1 MIHYNRN
8 AHITVMRKYNL
19 KSQLL
24 NDKHKCY
31 ILIFKGAFENRELP
45 SLTGESPENTIIV
58 PLIFYLVV
66 SRISFLLDKIT
77 FNDFLRSGF

>member
-24 NDKHKCY
+24 NDKCY

-45 SLTGESPENTIIV
+45 SLNGESPENTIIV